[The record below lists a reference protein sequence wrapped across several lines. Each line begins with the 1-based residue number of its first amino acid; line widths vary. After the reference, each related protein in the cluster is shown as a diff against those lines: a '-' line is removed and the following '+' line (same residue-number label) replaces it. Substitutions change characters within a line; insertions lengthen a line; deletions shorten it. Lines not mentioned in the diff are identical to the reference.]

1 MKNSMKKTHR
11 QTRSLSPHF
20 RMGTHRVENSIST
33 TEDKSKLKA
42 GELIIGNTYKFKLD
56 GVEIIGTLEQRKNKP
71 SDFTSTFLVF
81 TNKDDKETYLTI
93 NKSKGI
99 FEEVGQDESMDGI
112 ELKPIRKKTD
122 YSSDSS
128 YFSDFKENPPFF
140 HKGGRRKSRSKRHSK
155 RKRRTRS
162 SRFSFF

>member
-1 MKNSMKKTHR
+1 M
-11 QTRSLSPHF
+11 L
-20 RMGTHRVENSIST
+20 V
-33 TEDKSKLKA
+33 
-42 GELIIGNTYKFKLD
+42 GNIYKFKLD
-56 GVEIIGTLEQRKNKP
+56 GVEIIGTLEERKNKP

-81 TNKDDKETYLTI
+81 TDKDDKVTYLHI

-99 FEEVGQDESMDGI
+99 FEEVGQKDESMDGI

-122 YSSDSS
+122 YSSDYSYSS
-128 YFSDFKENPPFF
+128 GFKENSPFF